1 MELSIKELPKS
12 NVRELSI
19 KELSIKELSIHKE
32 RVPTLC
38 LNMIVKNES
47 KIITRMFDAVVDII
61 DCYCIC
67 DTGSTDNTIQIITDY
82 FAAKEI
88 TGKIMNE
95 PFKNF
100 AHNRNVALQ
109 GCKGMSDY
117 VLLLDA
123 DMILKISDKFV
134 KSALTLDYYHIF
146 QGNESFYYQNTRIV
160 RNNGLFSY
168 LGVTHEHMNAPPR
181 NTGFKVFD
189 KRVIFILDVGDGGA
203 KSDKFKRDIA
213 LLEKGIED
221 EPSNT
226 RYYFY
231 LGNSYRDFDS
241 ADTRTKAIETYKK
254 LLDMNGWAQEKY
266 CACISLGNIY
276 FKNEDKSSA
285 AKFWLKSS
293 EYDHERIEGVVKAA
307 EHYRVT
313 GENVMV
319 NLLYNKYKGYKRNLA
334 EGKLFV
340 EQDKYRDILE
350 YNNSICAYYVN
361 DRDSGYAC
369 CKQIL
374 LNSIM
379 DNVSLKSTLENMRF
393 YKDYL
398 EKESKEERE
407 KLFVKVDCLLDKL
420 QQSDKNTNEVW
431 QLLNTNKRLQD
442 VAENKIIITEVIAPV
457 IINIEE
463 VYQQIKQLRID
474 AKSEQAYELYKSIPK
489 DHPKYSEYFWQLE
502 YEYSV
507 FAYYIGVRN
516 INDQVVTIMNKCTDD
531 TIITSVLSNMKF
543 YPDILKA
550 DKVYDFTHTLKH
562 TLNDVEY
569 TFNSSSSCI
578 IPYNNNGYLLN
589 IRLVNYRI
597 DNDSNYVDC
606 DKHIISMYKCL
617 ELTKEFTTIN
627 ERLLVPDYVDRRY
640 IGIEDVRFF
649 KQNDGS
655 ILFTGTGYHINN
667 TVGITNGIYSDDKL
681 SSIIEPNPAF
691 NPVSTCEKNWVY
703 VDYKDETHMIYN
715 WFPLKICKV
724 NNLSS
729 LLELVEERTMP
740 PLFKLAR
747 GSSCLVTYNDE
758 RWVVVHLVSYEKPRY
773 YYHIIA
779 VFDDNMNLLRYSA
792 PFKFGG
798 ECIEYCI
805 GLVVES
811 DRVIIPYSSM
821 DRTTKV
827 GIYDKKY
834 IEDKLIYNY
843 GMKLLTTSTDYKE
856 TIKLALN
863 IDIANNAYTKPV
875 IFHCY
880 WNGQLNE
887 KHVISIKSCYFFN
900 VLKHTQNKIIL
911 WIENNSP
918 NEHNAE
924 IKKYADIKYFS
935 LNNEIKETFL
945 ENKHFN
951 FNSITFYS
959 DYIRT
964 FLLYKYGGCWFDLDC
979 FFLRSFK
986 PLFNN
991 YRNEICTYQWEKQ
1004 NYPNNAIYISLEP
1017 YSDKM
1022 KRNIE
1027 FIIHR
1032 NKGWGFQEANL
1043 TYDLPL
1049 DMLVLPC
1056 SWFDGCWI
1064 SNPYNLTCDDF
1075 FKTTDKTYNFDI
1087 FFKGAFCYH
1096 WHNRWNTHI
1105 EPNSIIKQLDDI
1117 IICQLNNS
1125 TH

>member
-1 MELSIKELPKS
+1 MEL
-12 NVRELSI
+12 N
-19 KELSIKELSIHKE
+19 IKELSIHKE
-32 RVPTLC
+32 RIPTLC

-47 KIITRMFDAVVDII
+47 KILTRMFDAVVDII

-88 TGKIMNE
+88 TGKIISE

-109 GCKGMSDY
+109 GCRGMSDY

-134 KSALTLDYYHIF
+134 KSVLTLDYYHIF

-168 LGVTHEHMNAPPR
+168 LGVTHEYINAPPR
-181 NTGFKVFD
+181 NTGCNVFD

-221 EPSNT
+221 EPGNT

-241 ADTRTKAIETYKK
+241 ADTRSKAIETYKN
-254 LLDMNGWAQEKY
+254 LLTMNGWTQEKY

-276 FKNEDKSSA
+276 FKNEDKSNA

-307 EHYRVT
+307 EYYRVT

-369 CKQIL
+369 CKKIL

-420 QQSDKNTNEVW
+420 QKSDKNTDEVW
-431 QLLNTNKRLQD
+431 QLLNTNKTD
-442 VAENKIIITEVIAPV
+442 INITNVEDNIVKAPV
-457 IINIEE
+457 VINIEE

-507 FAYYIGVRN
+507 FAYYLGVRN

-550 DKVYDFTHTLKH
+550 DKIYDFTHSLKH

-578 IPYNNNGYLLN
+578 IPYSVNNNNGYLLN

-597 DNDSNYVDC
+597 DNEGRYHDC
-606 DKHIISMYKCL
+606 DQHIITINKCL
-617 ELTKEFTTIN
+617 ELSSELTTISKK
-627 ERLLVPDYVDRRY
+627 LIKVDYVDRRY
-640 IGIEDVRFF
+640 IGIEDIR
-649 KQNDGS
+649 
-655 ILFTGTGYHINN
+655 LFTNSDNKSIQFIGSAYHNDN
-667 TVGITNGIYSDDKL
+667 TIGIVHGIYDTIL
-681 SSIIEPNPAF
+681 QPNEIKPIF
-691 NPVSTCEKNWVY
+691 NLNSVCEKNWVY
-703 VDYKDETHMIYN
+703 VNYKGETHVIYS
-715 WFPLKICKV
+715 WFPLRICKMNV
-724 NNLSS
+724 QFA
-729 LLELVEERTMP
+729 LLELVEEREMP
-740 PLFKLAR
+740 SIFKHVR
-747 GSSCLVTYNDE
+747 GSSCGFQYHNELRQYEN
-758 RWVVVHLVSYEKPRY
+758 WFVVHLVSYESPRH
-773 YYHIIA
+773 YYHMLVI
-779 VFDDNMNLLRYSA
+779 FDDSMSLVRYSA
-792 PFKFGG
+792 PFKFDG
-798 ECIEYCI
+798 ECIEYCL
-805 GLVVES
+805 GLVVEKE
-811 DRVIIPYSSM
+811 RVIMTYSTW
-821 DRTTKV
+821 DRTTKI
-827 GIYDKKY
+827 GIYNKKY
-834 IEDKLIYNY
+834 IDSLTIY
-843 GMKLLTTSTDYKE
+843 
-856 TIKLALN
+856 
-863 IDIANNAYTKPV
+863 
-875 IFHCY
+875 
-880 WNGQLNE
+880 
-887 KHVISIKSCYFFN
+887 
-900 VLKHTQNKIIL
+900 
-911 WIENNSP
+911 
-918 NEHNAE
+918 
-924 IKKYADIKYFS
+924 
-935 LNNEIKETFL
+935 
-945 ENKHFN
+945 
-951 FNSITFYS
+951 
-959 DYIRT
+959 
-964 FLLYKYGGCWFDLDC
+964 
-979 FFLRSFK
+979 
-986 PLFNN
+986 
-991 YRNEICTYQWEKQ
+991 
-1004 NYPNNAIYISLEP
+1004 
-1017 YSDKM
+1017 
-1022 KRNIE
+1022 
-1027 FIIHR
+1027 
-1032 NKGWGFQEANL
+1032 
-1043 TYDLPL
+1043 
-1049 DMLVLPC
+1049 
-1056 SWFDGCWI
+1056 
-1064 SNPYNLTCDDF
+1064 
-1075 FKTTDKTYNFDI
+1075 
-1087 FFKGAFCYH
+1087 
-1096 WHNRWNTHI
+1096 
-1105 EPNSIIKQLDDI
+1105 
-1117 IICQLNNS
+1117 
-1125 TH
+1125 